1 MGGTLWVFK
10 YLCERLWS
18 KRRLG
23 TCRVLPTHVNVL
35 MTVFEKPSIRIK
47 VPFPELSID
56 TFGVLCLTVTSVI
69 KYCSTSNYYYLFMGF
84 SNLLSEFK
92 TLFYY
97 EKTNNASIYLSQKS
111 RSPTT
116 TASPPRPPPIWA
128 PFAAARSR
136 RWFFTSHK
144 TETVWSE
151 LRAFPICE
159 NDTRATIFRSEIL
172 FYQMGCADLV
182 VWLPATTLVPHLV
195 FIGFFSFMVTRIF

>member
-47 VPFPELSID
+47 VLFPRAELSID

-97 EKTNNASIYLSQKS
+97 EKTNNTSIYLSQKS

-128 PFAAARSR
+128 PFAAARSQ
-136 RWFFTSHK
+136 RWFFTSDK
-144 TETVWSE
+144 TGTVWSE
-151 LRAFPICE
+151 LRAFPHLREPYSCNNFQIG
-159 NDTRATIFRSEIL
+159 NFVLSNGLRRFGGLATCNHTCSPSCFH
-172 FYQMGCADLV
+172 
-182 VWLPATTLVPHLV
+182 WV
-195 FIGFFSFMVTRIF
+195 F